1 MLVPEELPPDLRQA
15 LIDSLETL
23 SDLLDEETDCLSR
36 AQTDNLDLY
45 LSTKRRLFEQL
56 GVLLREAHR
65 RPASTTIAIE
75 AAMDAEMT
83 EDAGPALAEG
93 DEPVP
98 ASPDLL
104 RAAATRLR
112 QSVGENARAVRS
124 VQDALGAVMQ
134 HMARV
139 AEREQADGVYGRSG
153 AATRGTVP
161 GYGRVEHQL

>member
-1 MLVPEELPPDLRQA
+1 MLIPEELAPDLRQA

-36 AQTDNLDLY
+36 AQTDSLDLY

-65 RPASTTIAIE
+65 RPATAAITIE
-75 AAMDAEMT
+75 AGTDAAVADDVAPPMA
-83 EDAGPALAEG
+83 EDE
-93 DEPVP
+93 P

-104 RAAATRLR
+104 RAAAARLR
-112 QSVGENARAVRS
+112 RSVDENASAVRS

-139 AEREQADGVYGRSG
+139 AERAQADGVYGRSG
-153 AATRGTVP
+153 AASRGTLP